1 MLLAEALAA
10 KKDALQEIA
19 DLRERLAAAAVRYE
33 DQGSATEDPAELVAT
48 IASLT
53 RRFKSAT

>member
-10 KKDALQEIA
+10 KKDALKEVD

-33 DQGSATEDPAELVAT
+33 DQDAASEDPASNS
-48 IASLT
+48 AST
-53 RRFKSAT
+53 QSST